1 LYVLEPSLLMSQKET
16 VPSMNSRKHYLNS
29 REPSNWVSRFAPLIR
44 EGGPILDVAA
54 GGGRHG
60 RFFLERGHPVTLL
73 DQETEA
79 LQDLSSHPHASIVQK
94 NLEDGSDWP
103 LKDQFAAVLV
113 VNYLHRPL
121 TDHLLD
127 ALETGGVLIYE
138 TFARGNEAFGR
149 PRNPDHLLKSG
160 ELLQMVSG
168 RMQVIAYEHGI
179 RENSPLPG
187 VIQRVCAVKNLDLSS
202 REDGDPPNCSLEL
215 K

>member
-1 LYVLEPSLLMSQKET
+1 MVEPPLLMSQRET
-16 VPSMNSRKHYLNS
+16 VPSMNSRKHYFNS

-44 EGGPILDVAA
+44 KGGPILDVAA

-121 TDHLLD
+121 MGLL
-127 ALETGGVLIYE
+127 L
-138 TFARGNEAFGR
+138 R
-149 PRNPDHLLKSG
+149 
-160 ELLQMVSG
+160 QM
-168 RMQVIAYEHGI
+168 
-179 RENSPLPG
+179 LF
-187 VIQRVCAVKNLDLSS
+187 L
-202 REDGDPPNCSLEL
+202 
-215 K
+215 